1 MKLPPILQG
10 ESLTRLLQGAVGGAV
25 ITMIAGFSWGGWQLG
40 STAEKTADQR
50 ASNAVVAALAPIC
63 VDNFRHGADATAKL
77 VAMKKIDSWDRD
89 SFVTKGGWAT
99 FPGSEPNREVAEA
112 CAKIL
117 SAEKGK

>member
-10 ESLTRLLQGAVGGAV
+10 ESLTRLLQGAVAGAV
-25 ITMIAGFSWGGWQLG
+25 IAMIVGFGWGGWQLG
-40 STAEKTADQR
+40 STAEKTADER

-63 VDNFRHGADATAKL
+63 VDKFQHGADATAEL
-77 VAMKKIDSWDRD
+77 VAMKKIDSWERD

-99 FPGSEPNREVAEA
+99 FPGNQPNREVAEA

-117 SAEKGK
+117 SADK